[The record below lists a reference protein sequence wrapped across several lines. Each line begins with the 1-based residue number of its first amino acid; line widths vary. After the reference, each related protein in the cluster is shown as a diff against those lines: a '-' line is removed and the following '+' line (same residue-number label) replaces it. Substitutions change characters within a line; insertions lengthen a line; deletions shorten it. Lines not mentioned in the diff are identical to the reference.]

1 MQPMHMVGHGEC
13 QVPDKLREPWG
24 LAPATDWF
32 ATRRFGTTVDSV
44 VGHGPAPTEL
54 MPDQAEQ
61 MAAGGTE
68 TLRVPAFWDSDM
80 GSSFIGER

>member
-1 MQPMHMVGHGEC
+1 MPPTHMVGQGKC
-13 QVPDKLREPWG
+13 QVPDKLREPWR
-24 LAPATDWF
+24 LAPATDLF
-32 ATRRFGTTVDSV
+32 ATRRPAITVDSV

-68 TLRVPAFWDSDM
+68 ALRVPAFWDSDM
-80 GSSFIGER
+80 SSSLIGER